1 MAPKAMKKPAAKTNA
16 ATEASPLALTDRE
29 AELLVGNTQEEEN
42 HEEEEEQEEEQ
53 KEEDELEEEEAEEEK
68 KDTNTK
74 PKGAK
79 AKAKKKTSPKPKA
92 KGKGKTAK
100 KTMKRPAAR
109 GSDED
114 EEKKKETLADKCE
127 KWQHLGKQGKKRA
140 AEDEEE
146 EEGDDDTAE
155 KRHRGKARK
164 FKKMSDPGAIPEH
177 IMLMFEKEAAKHPKP
192 RKFKSD
198 LINKLV
204 KEDGNGGYT
213 MCADDPWFQQ
223 QKEMIHKKYGKDEH
237 QGTPRDVFAY
247 QVFHGNFEALDS
259 ASQKGSVQQWTQ
271 DGVDSCGYRKTKAG
285 VENSKQEMTKFGAN
299 QVQLKGSQ
307 YQALNKAF
315 RTMSWK
321 FSMDG
326 QDTMAQVG
334 GTSSGSGQA
343 KPLENAG
350 LTKEMVETLTEAKNA
365 HEKLHSTAMKLLSK
379 CCCLDD
385 KKEFKTTV
393 MALKDW
399 SLKNDHILTWQACFF
414 ICYYTRMYMCMQHHS
429 SYFLGTWPITFHVV
443 SACCFPAR
451 SFQIHKL

>member
-1 MAPKAMKKPAAKTNA
+1 
-16 ATEASPLALTDRE
+16 
-29 AELLVGNTQEEEN
+29 
-42 HEEEEEQEEEQ
+42 
-53 KEEDELEEEEAEEEK
+53 
-68 KDTNTK
+68 
-74 PKGAK
+74 
-79 AKAKKKTSPKPKA
+79 
-92 KGKGKTAK
+92 
-100 KTMKRPAAR
+100 
-109 GSDED
+109 
-114 EEKKKETLADKCE
+114 
-127 KWQHLGKQGKKRA
+127 
-140 AEDEEE
+140 
-146 EEGDDDTAE
+146 
-155 KRHRGKARK
+155 
-164 FKKMSDPGAIPEH
+164 MSDPGAIPEH
-177 IMLMFEKEAAKHPKP
+177 IMLMFETEAAKHPKP

-379 CCCLDD
+379 FSCLDD

-399 SLKNDHILTWQACFF
+399 SLKNDHILTWQAFF
-414 ICYYTRMYMCMQHHS
+414 YLLLHKNVHVHATPFILFSRNLANYVSCCVCMLLPCQELPDTQALTPTHFGIFMTEQAVSTKKLNEEVEKFKALLKTRGE
-429 SYFLGTWPITFHVV
+429 L
-443 SACCFPAR
+443 
-451 SFQIHKL
+451 